1 MQGKLIFLLEEP
13 SMKTLLDNLLPRL
26 FPGWEEQKHFLCVA
40 HQGKSDL
47 DKSIPRKL
55 KAWRSPQDIFI
66 IVRDNDGADCI
77 KRKQELR
84 AKCLQAGRPETL
96 IRLVCQELESWYLGD
111 LEALE
116 KAFDENVNTPRNR
129 KRFANPD
136 AWQKPSHEVGRL
148 VPCFQKQSG
157 ARKLAGYLDTQHNR
171 SRSFQVFVK
180 GVSSLA
186 RRCIDRENIDHHDHI

>member
-1 MQGKLIFLLEEP
+1 MQGKLIFLLEEL

-55 KAWRSPQDIFI
+55 KAWRSPQEQVIFV

-77 KRKQELR
+77 KQKQELR
-84 AKCLQAGRPETL
+84 DKCLQAGRPDTL

-111 LEALE
+111 LDALD
-116 KAFDENVNTPRNR
+116 KAFDAKVNIPKNR

-136 AWQKPSHEVGRL
+136 AWQKPSREVERL

-157 ARKLAGYLDTQHNR
+157 ARKLAEHLDAQHNR
-171 SRSFQVFVK
+171 SHSFQVFVK
-180 GVSSLA
+180 GVSRLA
-186 RRCIDRENIDHHDHI
+186 RSDRLPSRRTS